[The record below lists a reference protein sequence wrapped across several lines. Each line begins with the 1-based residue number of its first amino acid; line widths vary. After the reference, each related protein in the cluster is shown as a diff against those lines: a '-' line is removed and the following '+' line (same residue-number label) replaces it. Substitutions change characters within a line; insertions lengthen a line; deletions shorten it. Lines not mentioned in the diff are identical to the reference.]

1 MKKDSFLFISAVSST
16 TINAFTG
23 IQEYILLSLTF
34 KKTQFKLWDPNVVT
48 EIDSTIS
55 LIKACNIKFKFC
67 NMGLGKGILA
77 IHMVSTLEN
86 VQWKFTWKCMY
97 HVWLLKHLIK
107 H

>member
-1 MKKDSFLFISAVSST
+1 MKKDIFLFISAVSST

-23 IQEYILLSLTF
+23 IQENILVSLTF
-34 KKTQFKLWDPNVVT
+34 KKKSVPAVRSKLIVT

-55 LIKACNIKFKFC
+55 LIKACNIKFC

-86 VQWKFTWKCMY
+86 VQWKFTWQCMY